1 MVKSNVKVDS
11 EKMESKIKERLE
23 SIKNEG
29 EETVKKKPSDGS
41 NKPATKSKAGTNGL
55 VSWVMYGKRKYIL
68 GAIGL
73 FLVFLFI
80 QLKYIYNVW
89 FDPDELD
96 VYSIGY
102 EMAKGKIL
110 YKDIPSQHMPWTY
123 FFSCFFYF
131 LGAHTATLQRL
142 CFYIMFAAFWTYFVF
157 AYRRYVNK
165 WILIITPFVYHAIL
179 QHIDFAT
186 QILSEHLCVIGAQ
199 IFILEFLMFLKKRD
213 ISIASCIRMSI
224 AVVFTFGTA
233 FLMVFALFFLGL
245 GVIGMEIKWRIESG
259 QSRGEWWGMMFKRY
273 LKLAAFMAIPWV
285 LMVIYMLATH
295 SFHDFGFCAYTINRL
310 YYPQYMNGIGGGIF
324 STLVT
329 GITAPCSYAL
339 NLLATDITV
348 LFVFK
353 AFMFVSVIYF
363 SYRLARKYGIIAGA
377 AVYMFAFSF
386 GTRGLFNYH
395 GVPFIGT
402 AALLSSF
409 VLIKYMFKNKDNF
422 IKESMAKRCATCVII
437 GIMGLAFFSDFQMSV
452 GFISGEAFNSY
463 KADTDVLAA
472 VIDEEDRVWQTNVC
486 DTISY
491 TAQRVTDGPS
501 VSTPWMWDSVGK
513 KDIEEFIKNPTKVA
527 IFQLGYET
535 WGHKMAD
542 YAPEAYYFIV
552 NNYKLIPTSTQIWAR
567 NDYYEEACRR
577 LGVDPDSVKDLG
589 VSVSP
594 FTVDE
599 SELPGKTAADRKEA
613 LKRQEEGITEPEA
626 EPEEEEETQEEDK
639 QKKEDKEDKDEKD
652 KKESEEED
660 TEAAT
665 EESTDEEAS
674 DDKEAPAEGPGA
686 VIVSP
691 NEGGVVYL
699 DPDGNVITENT
710 PGAVQAPDG
719 SWVLPDDSD
728 GPGM

>member
-1 MVKSNVKVDS
+1 MVNKNLQIDN
-11 EKMESKIKERLE
+11 ERMESKIKERLE

-29 EETVKKKPSDGS
+29 EDTGDKPVSKAAG
-41 NKPATKSKAGTNGL
+41 KPAAKTESKIGPWAI
-55 VSWVMYGKRKYIL
+55 SHRKKLII

-131 LGAHTATLQRL
+131 IGAHTATLQRL
-142 CFYIMFAAFWTYFVF
+142 CFYVMFAGFWTYFVF
-157 AYRRYVNK
+157 AYKKYVNK
-165 WILIITPFVYHAIL
+165 WILILTPFVYHAIL

-213 ISIASCIRMSI
+213 IGIASCIRLSI

-233 FLMVFALFFLGL
+233 FLMVFALFYLAL
-245 GVIGMEIKWRIESG
+245 GVLGMEIVWRIENK
-259 QSRGEWWGMMFKRY
+259 QSRGEWWSMMLKRY
-273 LKLAAFMAIPWV
+273 LRLGAFMAIPWI
-285 LMVIYMLATH
+285 LMVIYMLMTH

-329 GITAPCSYAL
+329 GLTAPCSYAL
-339 NLLATDITV
+339 NILASDITV
-348 LFVFK
+348 LFIFK
-353 AFMFVSVIYF
+353 AFLFVSVFYF
-363 SYRLARKYGIIAGA
+363 AYRLGRKSHIVAGI
-377 AVYMFAFSF
+377 AVFMFTFSF
-386 GTRGLFNYH
+386 GTRGLYNYH
-395 GVPFIGT
+395 GVPYIGT
-402 AALLSSF
+402 AALLGTY
-409 VLIKYMFKNKDNF
+409 VLVKYMFKNKDNF
-422 IKESMAKRCATCVII
+422 IKESMFKRCATCVII
-437 GIMGLAFFSDFQMSV
+437 GVMGLAFFSDFQMSM

-463 KADTDVLAA
+463 ETDTNVLAT

-491 TAQRVTDGPS
+491 TAQRVTNGPS

-513 KDIEEFIKNPTKVA
+513 KDIEEFIKDPSKVC

-577 LGVDPDSVKDLG
+577 LGVDPDSVKDFG

-594 FTVDE
+594 FTVDD
-599 SELPGKTAADRKEA
+599 SELPGKTAADRQEA
-613 LKRQEEGITEPEA
+613 VKRQQEGITEPEA
-626 EPEEEEETQEEDK
+626 EPEEEEVKEEEE
-639 QKKEDKEDKDEKD
+639 KKEKKD
-652 KKESEEED
+652 KKDKDKDSSKDEEKT
-660 TEAAT
+660 TEEAT
-665 EESTDEEAS
+665 EESTDEES
-674 DDKEAPAEGPGA
+674 VNDEDAPAEGPGA

-691 NEGGVVYL
+691 NDGGVVYL
-699 DPDGNVITENT
+699 DPDGNVITEDT

-728 GPGM
+728 GPGQ